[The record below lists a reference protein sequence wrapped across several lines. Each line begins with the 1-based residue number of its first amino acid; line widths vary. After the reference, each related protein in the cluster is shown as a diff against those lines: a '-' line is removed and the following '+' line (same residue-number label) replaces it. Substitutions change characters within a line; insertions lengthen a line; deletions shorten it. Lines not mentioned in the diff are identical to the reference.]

1 MKLTK
6 LFGTDGIR
14 GVVNQ
19 ELTCDLAFKTGLA
32 LSSIIKQKNENFE
45 IIIGKDTRKSC
56 DMLECA
62 LSAAICSMG
71 GNVTSI
77 GVVPTPAIAFLT
89 EKFKFQAGIMISAS
103 HNSYEFNG
111 IKIFN
116 SQGFKLSDI
125 LEQQIEN
132 IIFNNN
138 FENTNNYN
146 TGTVKRQENLIN
158 YYIENLRNSINI
170 DKNRDFK
177 ILIDCANGSASATV
191 GKIFD
196 NFNTNLKI
204 SIINNNYNGINI
216 NQNCGSVHIENLKSK
231 ILEEEFDIGI
241 AFDGDADRC
250 LAIDNHG
257 KIIDGDTILGICAQN
272 LKKNN
277 KLSGNTVVGT
287 VMSNLGLKKFC
298 AQNNI
303 NFVETQVGDRYVLE
317 KILDKSYNFGGEQSG
332 HVIFKDHA
340 NTGDGQ
346 LTALKLLDIIV
357 NSGESSSYFN
367 NLITKFPQKTNN
379 IIINSNQ
386 KGLLNRSPEIIE
398 YIKNINNMI
407 ENDGR
412 ILVRESG
419 TEPKIR
425 VMIEHK
431 NEHELNNLLIEVTE
445 TIRNFFNITV

>member
-1 MKLTK
+1 MKPTK

-158 YYIENLRNSINI
+158 YYIENLRNSVNI

-191 GKIFD
+191 DKIFD

-204 SIINNNYNGINI
+204 SIINNNYNG
-216 NQNCGSVHIENLKSK
+216 
-231 ILEEEFDIGI
+231 
-241 AFDGDADRC
+241 
-250 LAIDNHG
+250 
-257 KIIDGDTILGICAQN
+257 T
-272 LKKNN
+272 N
-277 KLSGNTVVGT
+277 KGRAWPQSQSRSYRHSGPFRNRPPHHPDW
-287 VMSNLGLKKFC
+287 SN
-298 AQNNI
+298 
-303 NFVETQVGDRYVLE
+303 D
-317 KILDKSYNFGGEQSG
+317 
-332 HVIFKDHA
+332 
-340 NTGDGQ
+340 
-346 LTALKLLDIIV
+346 
-357 NSGESSSYFN
+357 
-367 NLITKFPQKTNN
+367 
-379 IIINSNQ
+379 
-386 KGLLNRSPEIIE
+386 
-398 YIKNINNMI
+398 
-407 ENDGR
+407 
-412 ILVRESG
+412 
-419 TEPKIR
+419 
-425 VMIEHK
+425 
-431 NEHELNNLLIEVTE
+431 
-445 TIRNFFNITV
+445 

>member
-1 MKLTK
+1 
-6 LFGTDGIR
+6 
-14 GVVNQ
+14 
-19 ELTCDLAFKTGLA
+19 
-32 LSSIIKQKNENFE
+32 
-45 IIIGKDTRKSC
+45 
-56 DMLECA
+56 
-62 LSAAICSMG
+62 
-71 GNVTSI
+71 
-77 GVVPTPAIAFLT
+77 
-89 EKFKFQAGIMISAS
+89 
-103 HNSYEFNG
+103 
-111 IKIFN
+111 
-116 SQGFKLSDI
+116 
-125 LEQQIEN
+125 
-132 IIFNNN
+132 
-138 FENTNNYN
+138 
-146 TGTVKRQENLIN
+146 
-158 YYIENLRNSINI
+158 
-170 DKNRDFK
+170 
-177 ILIDCANGSASATV
+177 
-191 GKIFD
+191 
-196 NFNTNLKI
+196 
-204 SIINNNYNGINI
+204 
-216 NQNCGSVHIENLKSK
+216 
-231 ILEEEFDIGI
+231 EFDIGI

-250 LAIDNHG
+250 LAIDNDG

-357 NSGESSSYFN
+357 NSGENSSYFN

-386 KGLLNRSPEIIE
+386 KGLLNQSPEIVE

-431 NEHELNNLLIEVTE
+431 NEHELNNLLTEVTE

>member
-231 ILEEEFDIGI
+231 ILEEKFDIGI

>member
-204 SIINNNYNGINI
+204 SIINNNYNGTNI

-231 ILEEEFDIGI
+231 ILEEKFDIGI

>member
-158 YYIENLRNSINI
+158 YYIENLRNSVNI

-204 SIINNNYNGINI
+204 SIINNNYNGTNI

-231 ILEEEFDIGI
+231 ILEEKFDIGI

-386 KGLLNRSPEIIE
+386 KGLLNQSPEIVE

-431 NEHELNNLLIEVTE
+431 NEHELDNLLTEVTE

>member
-146 TGTVKRQENLIN
+146 TGTVKRQEDLIN
-158 YYIENLRNSINI
+158 YYIENLRNSVNI

-177 ILIDCANGSASATV
+177 ILIDCANGSASTTV

-231 ILEEEFDIGI
+231 ILEEKFDIGI

-386 KGLLNRSPEIIE
+386 KGLLNQSPEIVE

-431 NEHELNNLLIEVTE
+431 NEHELNNLLTEVTE

>member
-19 ELTCDLAFKTGLA
+19 ELTCNLAFKTGLA

-77 GVVPTPAIAFLT
+77 GVAPTPAIAFLT

-146 TGTVKRQENLIN
+146 TGTVKRQEDLIN
-158 YYIENLRNSINI
+158 YYIENLRNSVNI

-379 IIINSNQ
+379 IIISSNQ
-386 KGLLNRSPEIIE
+386 KGLLNQSPEIIE

-431 NEHELNNLLIEVTE
+431 NEHELNNLLTEVTE

>member
-1 MKLTK
+1 MKPTK

-158 YYIENLRNSINI
+158 YYIENLKNSVNI
-170 DKNRDFK
+170 DKNRNFK

-191 GKIFD
+191 DKIFD

-204 SIINNNYNGINI
+204 SIINNNYNGTNI

-231 ILEEEFDIGI
+231 ILEEKFDIGI

-386 KGLLNRSPEIIE
+386 KGLLNQSPEIIE

-431 NEHELNNLLIEVTE
+431 NEHELNNLLTEVTE

>member
-1 MKLTK
+1 MKPTK

-158 YYIENLRNSINI
+158 YYIENLRNSVNI

-191 GKIFD
+191 DKIFD

-204 SIINNNYNGINI
+204 SIINNNYNGTNI

-231 ILEEEFDIGI
+231 ILEEKFDIGI

-277 KLSGNTVVGT
+277 KLSGDTVVGT

-357 NSGESSSYFN
+357 NSGESSSHFN

-386 KGLLNRSPEIIE
+386 KGLLNQSPEIIE

-431 NEHELNNLLIEVTE
+431 NEHELNNLLTEVTE

>member
-146 TGTVKRQENLIN
+146 TGTVKRQEDLIN
-158 YYIENLRNSINI
+158 YYIENLRNSVNI

-191 GKIFD
+191 DKIFD

-204 SIINNNYNGINI
+204 SIINNNYNGTNI

-231 ILEEEFDIGI
+231 ILEEKFDIGI

-379 IIINSNQ
+379 IIISSNQ
-386 KGLLNRSPEIIE
+386 KGLLNQSPEIIE

-431 NEHELNNLLIEVTE
+431 NEHELNNLLTEVTE

>member
-146 TGTVKRQENLIN
+146 TGTVKRQEDLIN
-158 YYIENLRNSINI
+158 YYIENLRNSVNI
-170 DKNRDFK
+170 DKNRNFK

-191 GKIFD
+191 DKIFD

-231 ILEEEFDIGI
+231 ILEEKFDIGI

-386 KGLLNRSPEIIE
+386 KGLLNQSPEIIE

-431 NEHELNNLLIEVTE
+431 NEYELNNLLIEVTE

>member
-1 MKLTK
+1 MKPTK

-62 LSAAICSMG
+62 LSEAICSMG

-158 YYIENLRNSINI
+158 YYIENLRNSVNI
-170 DKNRDFK
+170 DKNRNFK

-191 GKIFD
+191 DKIFD

-204 SIINNNYNGINI
+204 SIINNNYNGTNI

-231 ILEEEFDIGI
+231 ILEEKFDIGI

-379 IIINSNQ
+379 IVINSNQ
-386 KGLLNRSPEIIE
+386 KGLLSQSPEIVE

-431 NEHELNNLLIEVTE
+431 NEHELNNLLTEVTE

>member
-1 MKLTK
+1 MKPTK

-158 YYIENLRNSINI
+158 YYIENLKNSVNI

-191 GKIFD
+191 DKIFD

-204 SIINNNYNGINI
+204 SIINNNYNGTNI

-231 ILEEEFDIGI
+231 ILEEKFDIGI

-386 KGLLNRSPEIIE
+386 KGLLNQSPEIIE

-431 NEHELNNLLIEVTE
+431 NEHELNNLLTEVTG

>member
-158 YYIENLRNSINI
+158 YYIENLRNSVNI

-204 SIINNNYNGINI
+204 SIINNNYNGTNI

-231 ILEEEFDIGI
+231 ILEEKFDIGI

-357 NSGESSSYFN
+357 NSGESSSHFN

-386 KGLLNRSPEIIE
+386 KGLLNQSPEIVE

-431 NEHELNNLLIEVTE
+431 NEHKLNNLLAEVTE